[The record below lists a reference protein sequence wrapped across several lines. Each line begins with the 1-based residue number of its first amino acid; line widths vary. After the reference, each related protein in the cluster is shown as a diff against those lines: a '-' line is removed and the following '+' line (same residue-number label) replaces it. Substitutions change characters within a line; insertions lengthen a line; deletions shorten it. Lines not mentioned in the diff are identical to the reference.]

1 MKTISNVQSKQEN
14 EGEQLQSK
22 FLIVTPN
29 KFLKLSGFLTFFFLI
44 CHLIGIYAINKYPH
58 LHIAHMI
65 DKFFNLDEEATF
77 PAFFSS
83 VLLLLSAILLFVI
96 STEKKGEKYYRRWQV
111 LGFVFL
117 FLCLDEIIS
126 IHEEVAVEVQ
136 LRLFDQRG
144 FGDLNGF
151 FYYSWVIPYAV
162 FFLVVALYFFKFVL
176 SLPPKIRNLFI
187 LAGCVYVSGA
197 LGCELIEGFYKKNYP
212 GNSSMMGLYVVIE
225 EIFEMLGITIFVY
238 ALLLHVASLK
248 IKFDFSE
255 SLSSNQNKKKDP
267 I

>member
-1 MKTISNVQSKQEN
+1 M
-14 EGEQLQSK
+14 
-22 FLIVTPN
+22 
-29 KFLKLSGFLTFFFLI
+29 
-44 CHLIGIYAINKYPH
+44 IN
-58 LHIAHMI
+58 
-65 DKFFNLDEEATF
+65 KFFNLDEEATF

-83 VLLLLSAILLFVI
+83 VLLLLSSILLFVI
-96 STEKKGEKYYRRWQV
+96 STQKQGEKYHRRWQV

-136 LRLFDQRG
+136 LRLFDHRG
-144 FGDLNGF
+144 FSDLNGF

-162 FFLVVALYFFKFVL
+162 FFLAVALYFFKFVL

-187 LAGCVYVSGA
+187 VGGCIYVSGA

-212 GNSSMMGLYVVIE
+212 GNNSMMGLYVVIE
-225 EIFEMLGITIFVY
+225 EVFEMLGITIFVY

-248 IKFDFSE
+248 IKLDFK
-255 SLSSNQNKKKDP
+255 SLSSDQNKKKEST
-267 I
+267 

>member
-1 MKTISNVQSKQEN
+1 MKTLSNTKSHPGN
-14 EGEQLQSK
+14 EERQLQSNI
-22 FLIVTPN
+22 LIITPN
-29 KFLKLSGFLTFFFLI
+29 KFLKISGFFTFFFLI
-44 CHLIGIYAINKYPH
+44 CHLIGIYAIKRYPH
-58 LHIAHMI
+58 LHIANMVN
-65 DKFFNLDEEATF
+65 KFFNLDEEATF

-83 VLLLLSAILLFVI
+83 ILLLLSAMLLFVI
-96 STEKKGEKYYRRWQV
+96 ATQKKGKKYYRRWQV

-136 LRLFDQRG
+136 LRLFNQRG
-144 FGDLNGF
+144 FSDLNGF
-151 FYYSWVIPYAV
+151 LYYSWVIPYAV

-176 SLPPKIRNLFI
+176 SLPSKIRNLFI

-212 GNSSMMGLYVVIE
+212 GNNTMMGLFVVIE
-225 EIFEMLGITIFVY
+225 EIFEMIGIMILVY
-238 ALLLHVASLK
+238 ALLIYVASLK
-248 IKFDFSE
+248 VKIGFENKVG
-255 SLSSNQNKKKDP
+255 NQNKKTET

>member
-1 MKTISNVQSKQEN
+1 MKIISNIKSNIGNE
-14 EGEQLQSK
+14 EGELQSNI
-22 FLIVTPN
+22 LIISPN
-29 KFLKLSGFLTFFFLI
+29 KFLKLSGFLIVFFLI
-44 CHLIGIYAINKYPH
+44 CHLIGIYGMNKYPH
-58 LHIAHMI
+58 LHIANMV

-83 VLLLLSAILLFVI
+83 VLLLLSSVLLFVI
-96 STEKKGEKYYRRWQV
+96 STQKKRKKYHRHWQV
-111 LGFVFL
+111 LGFIFL

-144 FGDLNGF
+144 FGDLDGL

-176 SLPPKIRNLFI
+176 SLPPKIRSLFI

-212 GNSSMMGLYVVIE
+212 GNNSMMGLYVVIE

-248 IKFDFSE
+248 IKLDFEKSIRQ
-255 SLSSNQNKKKDP
+255 SK
-267 I
+267 

>member
-1 MKTISNVQSKQEN
+1 MKTISNIKSNQGN
-14 EGEQLQSK
+14 EEGQLQSNV
-22 FLIVTPN
+22 LIITPN
-29 KFLKLSGFLTFFFLI
+29 KFLKLSGFLIFFFLI
-44 CHLIGIYAINKYPH
+44 CHLIGIYASNKYPH
-58 LHIAHMI
+58 LHIANMI
-65 DKFFNLDEEATF
+65 NKFFNLDEEATF

-83 VLLLLSAILLFVI
+83 VLLLLSSVLLFVI
-96 STEKKGEKYYRRWQV
+96 STQKKGEKYHRRWQV

-144 FGDLNGF
+144 FGDLDGL
-151 FYYSWVIPYAV
+151 FYYSWVIPYAL

-187 LAGCVYVSGA
+187 LAGCIYVSGA

-212 GNSSMMGLYVVIE
+212 GNDIMMGLYVVIE
-225 EIFEMLGITIFVY
+225 EVFEMLGITIFVY
-238 ALLLHVASLK
+238 ALLHYVASLK
-248 IKFDFSE
+248 IKFDFE
-255 SLSSNQNKKKDP
+255 NLISNQNKKKES